1 SRARSSQASTHTRTS
16 RQRSSPRSAA
26 TRSRCPTKSPEKKTA
41 QEARSIKTVAGLKIY
56 HICGCNL
63 LKDQRCDLK
72 GEWEERMDRALL
84 GSFKRLPLVTSALS
98 GA

>member
-1 SRARSSQASTHTRTS
+1 MVRGVRLACLTRYE
-16 RQRSSPRSAA
+16 SPQL
-26 TRSRCPTKSPEKKTA
+26 PA
-41 QEARSIKTVAGLKIY
+41 QIEGIGLKIY

-63 LKDQRCDLK
+63 LEDQRCDLK